1 VPRLLSRSV
10 CVASL
15 LAIVALAGCS
25 TSSKSVP
32 PVAPPLGNSPQAQDR
47 SPGAQALPAPMVLP
61 DANSSKL
68 TEKVNPSGG
77 NFVVPKFGGFSGS
90 VGYPSNNAFPG
101 TTVTLISSTTNI
113 NHAPQPPSGTVVFYL
128 QAKLSSPIGYVTFNN
143 GTATARLHAASLL
156 SSKTYSVYAYAF
168 GKPLHGTPYPVGSP
182 KHGTLTFTSPINGG
196 TVPAGITVTVE
207 LDQN

>member
-1 VPRLLSRSV
+1 VPPLFSRSL

-15 LAIVALAGCS
+15 LTIVSVAGCS

-32 PVAPPLGNSPQAQDR
+32 PVTPPLGNTPLAQDR
-47 SPGAQALPAPMVLP
+47 AAGARTVPVPLMLP
-61 DANSSKL
+61 DGNSSKL
-68 TEKVNPSGG
+68 TENVNPAGG
-77 NFVVPKFGGFSGS
+77 KFIVPKFGGFSGA

-113 NHAPQPPSGTVVFYL
+113 NHAPQPPTGTVVFYL

-143 GTATARLHAASLL
+143 GTATARLHSASLL
-156 SSKTYSVYAYAF
+156 SSKTYSIYAYAL

-182 KHGTLTFTSPINGG
+182 THGTLTFTSPIQGG